1 MFVISQISYFASSV
15 NEVLG
20 GSKNTSLP
28 AYMSSVALH
37 KKQETWFHELERSGV
52 IADVKLIHSG
62 TPYARS
68 QLIVLELNIIMSSN
82 ASPFKA
88 IAFMCCISTWMQ
100 HDHTQI
106 Y

>member
-1 MFVISQISYFASSV
+1 MLVISQISYFASSV

-52 IADVKLIHSG
+52 IADVNTQWYPL
-62 TPYARS
+62 RS
-68 QLIVLELNIIMSSN
+68 ES
-82 ASPFKA
+82 ADRP
-88 IAFMCCISTWMQ
+88 
-100 HDHTQI
+100 
-106 Y
+106 